1 MNQFSKPSMWRYFAI
16 ILAVIILDQLS
27 KFAVEARYA
36 PHEFEPITSFFNL
49 GLTYNPGA
57 AFSFLANH
65 DGWQRWFFTVL
76 ALAAAVFFIVQIYQ
90 NRTQKLANVGF
101 ALIAGGA
108 LGNMIDRLR
117 IGMVVDF
124 LDFHWHDMH
133 WPAFNLA
140 DSVIFL
146 GVVLV
151 LWYELTRK
159 KP

>member
-124 LDFHWHDMH
+124 
-133 WPAFNLA
+133 
-140 DSVIFL
+140 
-146 GVVLV
+146 
-151 LWYELTRK
+151 
-159 KP
+159 

>member
-1 MNQFSKPSMWRYFAI
+1 M
-16 ILAVIILDQLS
+16 LAVIAVDQFS

-36 PHEFEPITSFFNL
+36 LHEFEPVTSFFNL

-76 ALAAAVFFIVQIYQ
+76 AVAAAAFFMFQIYHSRQKIVQ
-90 NRTQKLANVGF
+90 NVGF
-101 ALIAGGA
+101 AMIAGGA
-108 LGNMIDRLR
+108 LGNMLDRLR

-124 LDFHWHDMH
+124 LDFHWQDMH

-140 DSVIFL
+140 DSAIFI

-151 LWYELTRK
+151 LWSELFQK
-159 KP
+159 KSSVR

>member
-1 MNQFSKPSMWRYFAI
+1 M
-16 ILAVIILDQLS
+16 LAVIAVDQFS

-36 PHEFEPITSFFNL
+36 LHEFEPITGFFNL

-76 ALAAAVFFIVQIYQ
+76 AVAAAASFMFQIYQ
-90 NRTQKLANVGF
+90 NRDKRVLNIGF
-101 ALIAGGA
+101 AMIAGGA

-124 LDFHWHDMH
+124 LDFHWQDMH

-140 DSVIFL
+140 DSAIFI

-151 LWYELTRK
+151 LWSELFQK
-159 KP
+159 KSSVR